1 MPSWFEAVDVVVEE
15 GLALGHVDEARR
27 ALEIFGATL
36 EREPST
42 AGNGARTLLEARVSV
57 AETGSDEV
65 ARECARL
72 LGSQDSPWLL
82 LKCLRLLVDG
92 GVAKSSELAR
102 AQALEIQLGTT
113 RARI

>member
-1 MPSWFEAVDVVVEE
+1 MPSDTS
-15 GLALGHVDEARR
+15 DEARR

-36 EREPST
+36 EREPSK
-42 AGNGARTLLEARVSV
+42 AGDGARTLLEARVSV
-57 AETGSDEV
+57 AETGVHEV
-65 ARECARL
+65 ARECAHL

-82 LKCLRLLVDG
+82 LKCLRLLIDG
-92 GVAKSSELAR
+92 GVAESSELAR